1 MNVRGHDLASRY
13 LTLCLL
19 GSALLTGCPGA
30 TDHDD
35 ATKVLSLVREK
46 YPFPAKNEPKTGP
59 TIYFDPSPWS
69 TTLKIYRI
77 PNAQD
82 QEKII
87 ALVREARS
95 ETSGKPVHI
104 VFMDEER
111 FTEFG
116 NGRSRASETV
126 LRKVTVND

>member
-1 MNVRGHDLASRY
+1 LASRY
-13 LTLCLL
+13 LAVCLL

-35 ATKVLSLVREK
+35 ATKVLSFVRDK
-46 YPFPAKNEPKTGP
+46 HPFPAQNQPKTGP
-59 TIYFDPSPWS
+59 TIYFNPSLWS

-77 PNAQD
+77 RSAQD

-87 ALVREARS
+87 ALVREIRPA
-95 ETSGKPVHI
+95 TSGKPVHI

-111 FTEFG
+111 FTELG
-116 NGRSRASETV
+116 NGRSRSGETV

>member
-1 MNVRGHDLASRY
+1 LALRY
-13 LTLCLL
+13 FTVCLI
-19 GSALLTGCPGA
+19 GSALLTGCPSA

-35 ATKVLSLVREK
+35 ATKVLGFVRDK
-46 YPFPAKNEPKTGP
+46 YPFPAQNQPKTGP

-77 PNAQD
+77 RNAQD

-87 ALVREARS
+87 GLVREARS
-95 ETSGKPVHI
+95 ATSGKPVHI
-104 VFMDEER
+104 VFIDEER
-111 FTEFG
+111 FTELG
-116 NGRSRASETV
+116 NGRSRSGETV

>member
-1 MNVRGHDLASRY
+1 MASRY
-13 LTLCLL
+13 LTVCLL
-19 GSALLTGCPGA
+19 SSGLLTGCPGA

-35 ATKVLSLVREK
+35 ATKLLSSVREK

-77 PNAQD
+77 RNAHD
-82 QEKII
+82 QEKIV

-95 ETSGKPVHI
+95 TTSGKPVHI

-111 FTEFG
+111 FTELG
-116 NGRSRASETV
+116 NGRSRSGETV

>member
-1 MNVRGHDLASRY
+1 MASRY
-13 LTLCLL
+13 LTLYILS
-19 GSALLTGCPGA
+19 SALLTGCPGA

-35 ATKVLSLVREK
+35 ATKVLSFVREK
-46 YPFPAKNEPKTGP
+46 YPLPARNEPRTGP
-59 TIYFDPSPWS
+59 TIYFKPSPWS

-77 PNAQD
+77 RSTQD

-95 ETSGKPVHI
+95 KTSGKPVHI

-111 FTEFG
+111 FTEFSS
-116 NGRSRASETV
+116 GRSRSGETV